1 MTIQFNSLDVIA
13 NQETI
18 VELLAFFKRVAP
30 VTGSHG
36 EAKNARNS
44 SHHHQKRGGHVPETK
59 EMSTQTRQG
68 FGSIGSMESLREAGS
83 TAPPSLMDISLGNLE
98 QE

>member
-30 VTGSHG
+30 VTG
-36 EAKNARNS
+36 NAASNDKRADRGT
-44 SHHHQKRGGHVPETK
+44 HRQKRSGGSAATK
-59 EMSTQTRQG
+59 EMATQTREG
-68 FGSIGSMESLREAGS
+68 FGSIGSLESLPQGPAS
-83 TAPPSLMDISLGNLE
+83 LSLMDLNTE
-98 QE
+98 NE